1 MELPQCLV
9 ELLLVAGVVSC
20 YCTMQQNE
28 LLLQDFYLGA
38 HTQERSE
45 RDSGENKTYLVK
57 TVLNYCILKG
67 TPGKFFGLFKPS
79 SYLHALMNYPRD
91 NSRRGVP
98 ISENNGQGMS
108 EEQHNTEAGTPRGPL
123 SHYHP
128 VVTHA

>member
-28 LLLQDFYLGA
+28 LLLQDFYLEA

-57 TVLNYCILKG
+57 NVLNYCILKG
-67 TPGKFFGLFKPS
+67 TPCKIFRL
-79 SYLHALMNYPRD
+79 
-91 NSRRGVP
+91 
-98 ISENNGQGMS
+98 I
-108 EEQHNTEAGTPRGPL
+108 
-123 SHYHP
+123 
-128 VVTHA
+128 